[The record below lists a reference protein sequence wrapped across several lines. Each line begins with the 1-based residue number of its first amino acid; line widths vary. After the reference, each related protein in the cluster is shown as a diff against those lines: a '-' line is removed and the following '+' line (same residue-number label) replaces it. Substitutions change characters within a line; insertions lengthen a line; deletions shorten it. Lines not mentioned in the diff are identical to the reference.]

1 MSKHKKSKKAR
12 QPNIPLATGPAPGA
26 GGGGESPAP
35 RAEAPSVNFD
45 YSHIQKDLARIFT
58 LAGLFIAALVA
69 LSFILK

>member
-26 GGGGESPAP
+26 GGESPAP